1 MNNMKNIKYLLVL
14 VLTLPLF
21 VASCLKEDYMSAPT
35 VNSVKMYITGTDGKD
50 SLITEA
56 SKGKS
61 LKFVVET
68 HAEICTVWP
77 GGVRTIMKKK
87 GTTIDSL
94 DMFNNPVLI
103 SSDCYSDY
111 GLVGARGFKGTQT
124 EGGWYVYYKYPNVG
138 EFDLTLVITNH
149 GYNSADY
156 NQVIVPCGKVTVK

>member
-1 MNNMKNIKYLLVL
+1 MKNIKYLLVL

-124 EGGWYVYYKYPNVG
+124 EAGWYVSYKYPNVG

-149 GYNSADY
+149 GYNSSDY
-156 NQVIVPCGKVTVK
+156 NQVIVPFGKVTVK